1 MIRAVLD
8 PNVLISGLIS
18 SRGAPRRLLDAWYD
32 GAIELVVCPMLLGEL
47 LGALSRPRIAR
58 YVHGAESDRLVA
70 AITRN
75 ALGVSDPGDIPQ
87 VCADPNDDYLF
98 ALARQAGAVLV
109 SGDNRV
115 LEVTDA
121 GVRVLRVAAV
131 LEIVQEGPQR
141 TS

>member
-18 SRGAPRRLLDAWYD
+18 SRGAPRRLVDAWYE
-32 GAIELVVCPMLLGEL
+32 GAIELVVCPMLLDGL

-58 YVHGAESDRLVA
+58 YVLGTESNQLVA
-70 AITRN
+70 AIARN
-75 ALGVSDPGDIPQ
+75 ALSMPDPSDIPR
-87 VCADPNDDYLF
+87 VCADPDDDYLF

-115 LEVTDA
+115 VEVTDA

-131 LEIVQEGPQR
+131 LGMVQDDPR
-141 TS
+141 PTR